1 MHFGK
6 MARRKR
12 RFIKVVGWILAG
24 FLALIIVVM
33 AGFYMGRGVIMQ
45 KALSYVNESQ
55 PGEVQMDQINL
66 IPFMDFPRV
75 ALQLRSVRY
84 YEKSPL
90 PDSSGQDPILS
101 LDEVYV
107 SLDVIDLVRGN
118 LDISQVRLVDG
129 FVILEVQE
137 DSVTNLEKA
146 LGIRFGT
153 DTSGNS
159 TTDTSSMGI
168 DLERIEMTNIL
179 AIYNDL
185 TSQDSIS
192 IKINKLE
199 SRFSYLDEVI
209 EAGIELNIDINTAKY
224 QTYKLESKNDVNL
237 ESQIY
242 LDKENKILE
251 IAPSSLRI
259 AGLELETWGNYNYL
273 EEPIINLEF
282 KAVNTGLEVLN
293 FLLYGILDLDQI
305 EQIGSGTIRL
315 DGNVTGRMDHQIPLI
330 RVNGS
335 ARKIGFR
342 VKTIDRDVTGISF
355 DLFATNGSK
364 TDLSEAYIEM
374 KDFRAST
381 PDGNIM
387 GNIVARN
394 RVIPEID
401 MQMKGEVDLE
411 GLDQILKTKLVGN
424 MTGHLSLEADL
435 RGVLDRSSDEFLND
449 AGKITAKAEGVGFI
463 TGMDTIREMSGELY
477 MEKNLIGTRDM
488 NLVFNGNQ
496 AYVEVKLENVVH
508 YLLGYDRDIHATFS
522 MDSEVIFPG
531 RIFRDTVVSG
541 FLGEEL
547 RGLHFGMGASIGK
560 QELDNFIN
568 NDSIPEFNVS
578 LDSFGIELPFYAKIS
593 DLNAALT
600 FGPDTISLQYLD
612 GLIGQSAFSFSGQ
625 VVDYEALVNQ
635 DSGGIIGFRFRL
647 ASRMMRAADLFNYRD
662 GFLLPE
668 VYQTEYLEDFHLTG
682 SLQMPVTGLISDS
695 ADLDF
700 GMSLEDLGWK
710 FRYYPLA
717 FNNFNIRA
725 RKKGN
730 ELFID
735 EFKGEIGESNFSMS
749 AMVGNYTDSL
759 RENLYGNMALESD
772 LLDFNEL
779 LNYQLPE
786 EMKSKAKTDSLE
798 FHETPALDQMDYP
811 DFNFNVNIGELRF
824 GSNKIFGMKGKLRS
838 SSDKIFYFDR
848 LETSGESGGTIVIDG
863 QFNVANPLFY
873 NFSAKLELKNVNIRD
888 LDFEM
893 ETGDETYRLKENFKG
908 VLSGNGLAEVF
919 ITPDLKL
926 DIPSTTAVFNM
937 EISDGALIN
946 FTPLKAAGKFLDNKD
961 LNHVRFSTLRNSFT
975 LVDSRIIIPLMIVES
990 TLGQLLIEGEQGL
1003 DQSYLYLLRVPNW
1016 LVKEAAWSRI
1026 TGAEDDGI
1034 EDEIHKMKTGKFMM
1048 LTPWSD
1054 GVESRVRLGDKRDK
1068 YR

>member
-1 MHFGK
+1 

-12 RFIKVVGWILAG
+12 RFLKIAGWILAG
-24 FLALIIVVM
+24 FIALVVLVT
-33 AGFYMGRGVIMQ
+33 AGFYLGRNTILK
-45 KALSYVNESQ
+45 KALSYLNENQ

-90 PDSSGQDPILS
+90 HDSAGQDPILS
-101 LDEVYV
+101 LDEAYV
-107 SLDVIDLVRGN
+107 SLNVIDLIRGD
-118 LDISQVRLVDG
+118 LEVSQVRLVDG
-129 FVILEVQE
+129 FVILEVLE
-137 DSVTNLEKA
+137 DSLTNLEKA

-153 DTSGNS
+153 DTISNS
-159 TTDTSSMGI
+159 TTDQSSMGI
-168 DLERIEMTNIL
+168 DLERIELTNIL
-179 AIYNDL
+179 LIYNDQ
-185 TSQDSIS
+185 TSQDSVS
-192 IKINKLE
+192 IRINQLE
-199 SRFSYLDEVI
+199 SRFSYLENLI
-209 EAGIELNIDINTAKY
+209 EAGIELNIDINTVKY
-224 QTYKLESKNDVNL
+224 QTYKLENKKDVNL
-237 ESQIY
+237 EGQIS
-242 LDKENKILE
+242 LDKESKFLE
-251 IAPSSLRI
+251 VAPSSLRI

-282 KAVNTGLEVLN
+282 KASNTGLEVLN

-315 DGNVTGRMDHQIPLI
+315 DGSVAGSLDHQIPVI

-335 ARKIGFR
+335 ARQISFR
-342 VKTIDRDVTGISF
+342 VKSIDRDVTGISF

-364 TDLSEAYIEM
+364 TDLSEARIEL
-374 KDFRAST
+374 KDFRAFT
-381 PDGNIM
+381 PEGNIR

-401 MQMKGEVDLE
+401 LQMKGEVDLE
-411 GLDQILKTKLVGN
+411 GLEPILKTTLAEN

-435 RGVLDRSSDEFLND
+435 RGVLDRNSDEFLND
-449 AGKITAKAEGVGFI
+449 AGKITAKAEGVGFV
-463 TGMDTIREMSGELY
+463 TGMDTIRDMFGELY
-477 MEKNLIGTRDM
+477 MEKNLIGTR
-488 NLVFNGNQ
+488 NLNLSYNGNQ
-496 AYVEVKLENVVH
+496 ADIEVNIENIIH

-531 RIFRDTVVSG
+531 RIFRDTVISG

-547 RGLHFGMGASIGK
+547 KGLHFGMGASIRK
-560 QELDNFIN
+560 QEMDNFLS

-593 DLNAALT
+593 DLYAALT
-600 FGPDTISLQYLD
+600 FGPDTISIQYLD

-625 VVDYEALVNQ
+625 VVDYEALVSQ
-635 DSGGIIGFRFRL
+635 DSGGMVGFRCCL
-647 ASRMMRAADLFNYRD
+647 ASPMMRAEDLLRYRD

-668 VYQTEYLEDFHLTG
+668 MYQTEYLEDVHLTG
-682 SLQMPVTGLISDS
+682 SLQIPVMGLISDS

-700 GMSLEDLGWK
+700 GMSLEDLSWK

-725 RKKGN
+725 RKKGK

-735 EFKGEIGESNFSMS
+735 EFNGEIGENNFRLS

-759 RENLYGNMALESD
+759 REDLYGNMALESN

-786 EMKSKAKTDSLE
+786 EMESRATRDTLE
-798 FHETPALDQMDYP
+798 FHEPTALDQIDYP
-811 DFNFNVNIGELRF
+811 DFNFNINIGEIHV
-824 GSNKIFGMKGKLRS
+824 GSNNIFGMKGKLRS
-838 SSDKIFYFDR
+838 TSDKIIYFDSF
-848 LETSGESGGTIVIDG
+848 EISGESGGTIVIDG
-863 QFNVANPLFY
+863 QFNVANPSFY
-873 NFSAKLELKNVNIRD
+873 NFSADLELKDVNIRD

-893 ETGDETYRLKENFKG
+893 ETGEETYRLKENFKG
-908 VLSGNGLAEVF
+908 VVSGNGLAEVF

-937 EISDGALIN
+937 EITDGALIN
-946 FTPLKAAGKFLDNKD
+946 FTPLKAAGKYLDNKD
-961 LNHVRFSTLRNSFT
+961 LNNVHFSTLSNSFT
-975 LVDSRIIIPLMIVES
+975 LVDSRIIIPRMNVES
-990 TLGQLLIEGEQGL
+990 TIGQLLIEGEQGL

-1016 LVKEAAWSRI
+1016 LVKEAALSRL
-1026 TGAEDDGI
+1026 TGAEDDGV
-1034 EDEIHKMKTGKFMM
+1034 EDEIHEMKMGKFMK
-1048 LTPWSD
+1048 LTTWSD
-1054 GVESRVRLGDKRDK
+1054 GVESRVRLGDKMDK